1 MCYVLPWVGK
11 VVGQCFFEV
20 AIAVTIETMFFF
32 HFLLRSG
39 GANKRPT

>member
-20 AIAVTIETMFFF
+20 AIAVTIETMFFSF
-32 HFLLRSG
+32 FTAVRRS
-39 GANKRPT
+39 